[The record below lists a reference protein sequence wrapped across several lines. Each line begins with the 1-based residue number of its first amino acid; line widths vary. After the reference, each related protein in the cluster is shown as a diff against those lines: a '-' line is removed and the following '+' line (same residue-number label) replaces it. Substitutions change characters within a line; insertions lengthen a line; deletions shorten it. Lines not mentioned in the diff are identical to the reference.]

1 MNPVKARDD
10 VGRRLWVHIS
20 IGNRSGL
27 APCGLQRSQGFGE
40 VNARRGALWA
50 ALCNLSWHCP
60 RPPCLRLRTMRPDMH
75 GTIRMRF
82 AVTRHGMVPP
92 YAPLGY
98 QSDMPAFGA
107 VPSEVEIRVVL
118 ATGTSSGTSAKIRL
132 EADFCACGCHPR
144 PCPGRNIRPMVSSHI
159 ACRLRRA
166 ASDGYT
172 NRFIDMGCTFCVMP
186 RSNGGPFSDRWWRGQ
201 LSWSGTGGSV

>member
-1 MNPVKARDD
+1 MLYGQHCATCHGIVLEGQSKWRERLPN
-10 VGRRLWVHIS
+10 GRLP
-20 IGNRSGL
+20 
-27 APCGLQRSQGFGE
+27 APPHNETGH
-40 VNARRGALWA
+40 A
-50 ALCNLSWHCP
+50 WHD
-60 RPPCLRLRTMRPDMH
+60 PDAVL
-75 GTIRMRF
+75 F

-118 ATGTSSGTSAKIRL
+118 ATGTSSGTSAAKIRL

-144 PCPGRNIRPMVSSHI
+144 PCPGRNIRPMPHPTSH
-159 ACRLRRA
+159 ADCVGPLPT
-166 ASDGYT
+166 DT